1 MFVFFIEI
9 VSLFTYHFDY
19 YEVIWNF
26 IFKQYNIYFLAS
38 ISVLYY
44 LKILWSCDTL
54 LGEVILLFT
63 FT

>member
-1 MFVFFIEI
+1 MKLICGNSVKLICLC
-9 VSLFTYHFDY
+9 SLLKSYRYLPTT

-44 LKILWSCDTL
+44 LKIL
-54 LGEVILLFT
+54 
-63 FT
+63 